1 MSSMVTGGR
10 GPTDSPQYLARFK
23 AGEYVFREAERGSE
37 MFIIQEGKVEILK
50 KVGGAERRLATLEEG
65 DFFGEMAILEDQPRS
80 ASARA
85 ATDCALLRIDST
97 TFDQMVRHHPEIPV
111 RMLRKLSARL
121 REASPHVDVDAPS
134 GTIQRSTG
142 TLAKPPEGEKSGRAA
157 AKPSPAPGRPAA
169 PAAVT
174 AQPAAKAGPVRPRFV
189 HELSGTE
196 FPLAAGEETFV
207 GRFDATT
214 GFQPEVDLRDVDTD
228 RSTSRRHARLARREG
243 RYFVR
248 EEIGT
253 ANGTFVRGG
262 RIGTGVEVELADG
275 DEVRFG
281 RVTMVFH
288 AS

>member
-1 MSSMVTGGR
+1 VSSMVTGGR

-23 AGEYVFREAERGSE
+23 TGEYIFQEGERGSE
-37 MFIIQEGKVEILK
+37 MFIVQEGKVEILK
-50 KVGGAERRLATLEEG
+50 KLGGAERRLAMLEEG
-65 DFFGEMAILEDQPRS
+65 DFFGEMAILEDLPRS

-111 RMLRKLSARL
+111 RMLRKLSSRL
-121 REASPHVDVDAPS
+121 REASPHLDVDAPS
-134 GTIQRSTG
+134 GTIQRPPG
-142 TLAKPPEGEKSGRAA
+142 TLATPPAAVKPARAA
-157 AKPSPAPGRPAA
+157 AKTNTASARPAA
-169 PAAVT
+169 PAAEP
-174 AQPAAKAGPVRPRFV
+174 ARPAATAGPVHPHFV
-189 HELSGTE
+189 HEPSGAE
-196 FPLAAGEETFV
+196 FPLAEGEETFV

-214 GFQPEVDLRDVDTD
+214 GFQPEIDLRDVDTD
-228 RSTSRRHARLARREG
+228 RSTSRRHARLSRRDA
-243 RYFVR
+243 RYFLR

-281 RVTMVFH
+281 RVAMVFH
-288 AS
+288 TS